1 MSGKDSSPA
10 LLEARIGVLENQV
23 RFLMRLSGI
32 ELSALREA
40 SDQDLLG
47 HYQNAAQSIG
57 FSAQDVPVPVVERWA
72 ELFLQLS
79 EIEFT
84 RLQGLVEY
92 DHTWEPFY
100 TLCVKLQTQVR
111 QGKNFAIDP
120 GSRELYAA
128 LDKGRKNLR
137 DAAIIMI
144 RKHPQ
149 TIPLRARVLLE
160 ADRPLSI

>member
-1 MSGKDSSPA
+1 MSGKDVSQE
-10 LLEARIGVLENQV
+10 LLVARIGVLENQV
-23 RFLMRLSGI
+23 RFLMKLNGV

-40 SDQDLLG
+40 SDQDLLS

-57 FSAQDVPVPVVERWA
+57 FSAQDVPLPVIEDWV

-79 EIEFT
+79 ELEFA
-84 RLQGLVEY
+84 RLKALVEY

-111 QGKNFAIDP
+111 QSKNFAVDP
-120 GSRELYAA
+120 QARELYAA
-128 LDKGRKNLR
+128 LDKARKNIR

-144 RKHPQ
+144 RKHPE
-149 TIPLRARVLLE
+149 TLPARARVLLQ
-160 ADRPLSI
+160 DSLPL